1 MCVCDVDGCPWDE
14 AASKL
19 VSEAHT
25 RWVQE
30 EDGIVDDITV
40 VVVAFSHKS

>member
-1 MCVCDVDGCPWDE
+1 MIAASCNSPDE
-14 AASKL
+14 AAAKL
-19 VSEAHT
+19 VSEAHA